1 VRFFGKPKVKK
12 KTEKSSK
19 EKHETPGRLHA
30 GLKSKDVIQLIEA
43 LEGVKLDFDHLYY
56 YEHTGLIVPSLRSA
70 KGRGVPKLYSTED
83 FIVLRWLVSLQKNGI
98 PVSRFREVLT
108 FLKGKMPEVLKEPQ
122 NWVLITDGKS
132 VQFFD
137 RVSSRAFDVLKDTGQ
152 YLFFFPIG
160 RVADES
166 RKAVKKL
173 GKKQRKDGARA

>member
-1 VRFFGKPKVKK
+1 MKK
-12 KTEKSSK
+12 RAENTAK
-19 EKHETPGRLHA
+19 EKPETPGRLQS

-56 YEHTGLIVPSLRSA
+56 YEHTGLIVPSLRSS

-98 PVSRFREVLT
+98 AVSRFREVLT
-108 FLKGKMPEVLKEPQ
+108 FLKEKMPEVLKQPQ

-137 RVSSRAFDVLKDTGQ
+137 KVSSRAFDVLKDTGQ

-160 RVADES
+160 KVADES
-166 RKAVKKL
+166 RKAVKKF
-173 GKKQRKDGARA
+173 GRKK

>member
-1 VRFFGKPKVKK
+1 VKK
-12 KTEKSSK
+12 REENAAK
-19 EKHETPGRLHA
+19 EKPETPGRLQA

-56 YEHTGLIVPSLRSA
+56 YEHTGLIVPSLRSS

-108 FLKGKMPEVLKEPQ
+108 FLKEKMPEVLRQPQ
-122 NWVLITDGKS
+122 NWVLITDGKT

-160 RVADES
+160 KVADES

-173 GKKQRKDGARA
+173 GKKSRGRAADV

>member
-1 VRFFGKPKVKK
+1 VKK
-12 KTEKSSK
+12 RAENAAK
-19 EKHETPGRLHA
+19 EKPETPGRLQA

-56 YEHTGLIVPSLRSA
+56 YEHTGLIVPSLRSS

-83 FIVLRWLVSLQKNGI
+83 FIVLRWLISLQKNGI
-98 PVSRFREVLT
+98 AVSRFREVLT
-108 FLKGKMPEVLKEPQ
+108 FLKEKMPEVLRQPQ
-122 NWVLITDGKS
+122 NWVLITDGKT

-160 RVADES
+160 KVADES

-173 GKKQRKDGARA
+173 GKKSRGRGADV